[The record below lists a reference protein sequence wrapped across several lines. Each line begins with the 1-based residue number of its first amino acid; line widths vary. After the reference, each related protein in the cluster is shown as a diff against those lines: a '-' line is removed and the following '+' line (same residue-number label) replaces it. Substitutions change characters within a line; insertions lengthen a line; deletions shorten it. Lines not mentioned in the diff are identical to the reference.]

1 MKFSKPAPGKTPD
14 GAREPIENRSEAETQ
29 RLAWPPNRLTG
40 LKTWAGEK
48 LQADT
53 FLNRWVLVVL
63 VAILI
68 AVILSPNLRLL
79 RVRYQVGEVADRNI
93 KSPMDLWLT
102 DRPATE
108 KKKAEAEALVPA
120 VFDYDSGL
128 KDRVR
133 EKIRQ
138 MMQAGR
144 KNMSSPL
151 RGKNP
156 GLAES
161 QLKKEL
167 EEIGDLSFSEEDIR
181 VLTSRR
187 FSASLEQ
194 KLAGL
199 LEGVLSRQI
208 VSDREVILK
217 EWDRGIMIHM
227 LSEPA
232 VSSDESEGL
241 TRPSPLPDIVLSGD
255 QITQVIDL
263 AEARTALAAKAKN
276 SLARFPGPEAE
287 ILKGIAGRLISPNL
301 IFNQVKTDALRL
313 SAREGVNSVQYKIK
327 AGEMIIREGEVVRE
341 DHLAKLKDI
350 QKEQSYANFVQVALG
365 ILGLSLV
372 LLILLFRFGKRN
384 VKKFN
389 VTFPDLIF
397 LSAILLL
404 TLLSVRLS
412 LGLIN
417 SGQWPEYLPRS
428 AFGFGLP
435 VAAAVIMVRMLLNSE
450 TALIFAFMLSPLAGL
465 LFEDNLFFTIYF
477 LIGGLLGA
485 DEVRHCEQRIKVV
498 QAGLWVGLANVGMIV
513 ISRLLRGDI
522 LGVGIFSEAIF
533 GFAGGLAGA
542 ILVTGI
548 LPLIEYVFGY
558 TTDIKLLELS
568 NLEHPLLKDLVV
580 QAPGTYHHSVVIG
593 SMVEEAAKAIGANPL
608 LARVGAYYHDVGK
621 ISKSAYFIEN
631 QKGGDNP
638 HNRLTPR
645 LSALILISHV
655 KEGISLGRTHRIPY
669 PILEIMAQ
677 HHGTSLIKYFYDKA
691 LSLANPEHPEVDE
704 KDYRYPGPRPQSREG
719 GLVLLADAV
728 EAASR
733 TVPDPTPAR
742 LQGLVQKI
750 INGIFSDGQLD
761 NCMLTLRDLNE
772 IAKSFNRV
780 LVGIY
785 HQRIEYP
792 EPAVKGTA
800 SPKEKDENPDRGHG
814 EKNGN
819 KAKEDKKSGP
829 DDLHRLG
836 LS

>member
-1 MKFSKPAPGKTPD
+1 
-14 GAREPIENRSEAETQ
+14 
-29 RLAWPPNRLTG
+29 
-40 LKTWAGEK
+40 
-48 LQADT
+48 
-53 FLNRWVLVVL
+53 
-63 VAILI
+63 
-68 AVILSPNLRLL
+68 
-79 RVRYQVGEVADRNI
+79 
-93 KSPMDLWLT
+93 
-102 DRPATE
+102 
-108 KKKAEAEALVPA
+108 
-120 VFDYDSGL
+120 
-128 KDRVR
+128 
-133 EKIRQ
+133 
-138 MMQAGR
+138 
-144 KNMSSPL
+144 
-151 RGKNP
+151 
-156 GLAES
+156 
-161 QLKKEL
+161 
-167 EEIGDLSFSEEDIR
+167 
-181 VLTSRR
+181 
-187 FSASLEQ
+187 
-194 KLAGL
+194 
-199 LEGVLSRQI
+199 
-208 VSDREVILK
+208 
-217 EWDRGIMIHM
+217 
-227 LSEPA
+227 
-232 VSSDESEGL
+232 
-241 TRPSPLPDIVLSGD
+241 
-255 QITQVIDL
+255 
-263 AEARTALAAKAKN
+263 
-276 SLARFPGPEAE
+276 
-287 ILKGIAGRLISPNL
+287 
-301 IFNQVKTDALRL
+301 
-313 SAREGVNSVQYKIK
+313 
-327 AGEMIIREGEVVRE
+327 
-341 DHLAKLKDI
+341 
-350 QKEQSYANFVQVALG
+350 
-365 ILGLSLV
+365 
-372 LLILLFRFGKRN
+372 
-384 VKKFN
+384 
-389 VTFPDLIF
+389 
-397 LSAILLL
+397 
-404 TLLSVRLS
+404 
-412 LGLIN
+412 
-417 SGQWPEYLPRS
+417 S
-428 AFGFGLP
+428 AFGLVLP
-435 VAAAVIMVRMLLNSE
+435 VAAAVIMVRMLQNTE
-450 TALIFAFMLSPLAGL
+450 NALILAFMLTHLAVVN
-465 LFEDNLFFTIYF
+465 FEDNLFFTVYV

-513 ISRLLRGDI
+513 ISHLLRGDI
-522 LGVGIFSEAIF
+522 LGVGIFSEALF

-568 NLEHPLLKDLVV
+568 NLEHPLLKELVV

-608 LARVGAYYHDVGK
+608 LARVAAYYHDAGK

-691 LSLANPEHPEVDE
+691 LALANPEHSEVDE

>member
-1 MKFSKPAPGKTPD
+1 MG
-14 GAREPIENRSEAETQ
+14 G
-29 RLAWPPNRLTG
+29 
-40 LKTWAGEK
+40 K

-53 FLNRWVLVVL
+53 PLNRWVLVAL

-93 KSPMDLWLT
+93 KSPMDLLLE
-102 DRPATE
+102 DRPATD
-108 KKKAEAEALVPA
+108 KKRAEVEELVPA
-120 VFDYDSGL
+120 VFDYDAGL
-128 KDRVR
+128 KEQVAQ
-133 EKIRQ
+133 KVQ
-138 MMQAGR
+138 LMMQAGR
-144 KNMSSPL
+144 KN
-151 RGKNP
+151 
-156 GLAES
+156 LAASARTKDRILVEA
-161 QLKKEL
+161 QLKKET
-167 EEIGDLSFSEEDIR
+167 EEALSLTLTEEELR
-181 VLTSRR
+181 VLTARR
-187 FSASLEQ
+187 FSPQLEQ

-199 LEGVLSRQI
+199 LTGVLGKEI
-208 VSDREVILK
+208 VADREGILK
-217 EWDRGIMIHM
+217 EWDRGIMIRTINW
-227 LSEPA
+227 LAPQNSETEELARSAPPP
-232 VSSDESEGL
+232 E
-241 TRPSPLPDIVLSGD
+241 IVLSGD
-255 QITQVIDL
+255 QIAQVVDL
-263 AEARTALAAKAKN
+263 VEARGELTQKAREVW
-276 SLARFPGPEAE
+276 ARLPGPEAE
-287 ILKGIAGRLISPNL
+287 VLKGLAIRLISPNL
-301 IFNQVKTDALRL
+301 AFNQAETDARR
-313 SAREGVNSVQYKIK
+313 SAARDEVKPALFQIK

-341 DHLAKLKDI
+341 DHLLKLKAI
-350 QKEQSYANFVQVALG
+350 RAEQSYANFVQVALG
-365 ILGLSLV
+365 IFGLSLV
-372 LLILLFRFGKRN
+372 LLIFLFRFGKRN

-397 LSAILLL
+397 LSTILLL
-404 TLLSVRLS
+404 TLLAVRLS

-417 SGQWPEYLPRS
+417 AGQWPGYLPRS

-435 VAAAVIMVRMLLNSE
+435 VAAAAILVRMLLNSE
-450 TALIFAFMLSPLAGL
+450 TALIFAFILSPLAGL
-465 LFEDNLFFTIYF
+465 LFEDNLFFTVYF

-498 QAGLWVGLANVGMIV
+498 QAGFWVGLANVGMIV
-513 ISRLLRGDI
+513 IYRLLRGDI
-522 LGVGIFSEAIF
+522 LGVGIFSEALF

-548 LPLIEYVFGY
+548 LPLVEYAFGY

-568 NLEHPLLKDLVV
+568 NLEHPLLKELVV
-580 QAPGTYHHSVVIG
+580 QAPATYHHSVVIG
-593 SMVEEAAKAIGANPL
+593 SMVEEGAKAIGANPL
-608 LARVGAYYHDVGK
+608 LARVAAYYHDVGK
-621 ISKSAYFIEN
+621 ISKAAYFIEN

-669 PILEIMAQ
+669 PILEIIAQ

-691 LSLANPEHPEVDE
+691 LALANPEHSEVEE

-733 TVPDPTPAR
+733 TVTDSTPAR
-742 LQGLVQKI
+742 LQGMVQKI

-785 HQRIEYP
+785 HQRIDYP
-792 EPAVKGTA
+792 ETAVKGA
-800 SPKEKDENPDRGHG
+800 PSAREKDENSDRSRG
-814 EKNGN
+814 EKDGN
-819 KAKEDKKSGP
+819 KAKDDKKSGP
-829 DDLHRLG
+829 EDLRRLG